1 MVISPVTRSR
11 RARSPRLRV
20 NSSDFPSGDATGRR
34 SSSVP
39 VVTDFNSKRTASA
52 QRSGFSLG
60 SDLGSFFFSSG
71 FGVSTF
77 GASTTGVGT
86 AGGCAGVGTSVAG
99 TTAAGTTAAG
109 STMTGFTTAGSTTTG
124 STTTGSTTAGATT
137 AGAGSV
143 GLTSST
149 FGATAFCGFP
159 RSRASLRVSVTVAL
173 KSESLASRS
182 DAKYSVMPSALQQ
195 RSRSR
200 ASPSVTRRVGLLSSI
215 ARTNTSPSATNAMV
229 LPSGESAAS
238 LTLRPTCLVSLSS
251 IPSSAAVNAS
261 FSALAPSLER
271 SSRQRSPSTP
281 KIAVLPSAET
291 ARLWMSSAVKSVRRL
306 PESATAASLAR

>member
-109 STMTGFTTAGSTTTG
+109 STMTGFTTAGA
-124 STTTGSTTAGATT
+124 TTAGATT

-143 GLTSST
+143 GFTSST

>member
-109 STMTGFTTAGSTTTG
+109 STMTGFTTAG

>member
-109 STMTGFTTAGSTTTG
+109 STMTGFTTAG

-291 ARLWMSSAVKSVRRL
+291 ARLWMSSVVKSVRRL